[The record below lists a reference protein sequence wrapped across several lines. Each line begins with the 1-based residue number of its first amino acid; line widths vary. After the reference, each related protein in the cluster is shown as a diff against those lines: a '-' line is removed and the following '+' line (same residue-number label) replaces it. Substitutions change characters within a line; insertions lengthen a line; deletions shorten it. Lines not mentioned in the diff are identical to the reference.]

1 MNRFSLEVKVGI
13 VVSITVA
20 LILGFV
26 FFLGQYNPFAKSFR
40 VNALYNFAGG
50 IELGS
55 AVRVAGVK
63 VGKVDQIKFFEP
75 GHKFNGEP
83 ATISIRLQIDK
94 RAQHLIRKDSMFY
107 ISMAGIIGE
116 KYIEINPGSMS
127 SPQLENNASV
137 RGIDPPRLDEMLS
150 QGYAMFDRL
159 SKKLDSMSEEDKEK
173 MRSLFENLVTL
184 SQSLSDLGQKSSQF
198 TGMINDTH
206 NMINDTHKLVRNL
219 DAIVSPIAPR
229 TADDR
234 ANFEARI
241 REINKTIDNLSSL
254 SQRLDRM
261 SARIDKDLLSGVTKQ
276 SLERTVRQIVQ
287 QEGVTINLGKKVGKL
302 EYPAL
307 PAPPDQPPMTQE
319 GK

>member
-40 VNALYNFAGG
+40 INALFNFAGG

-83 ATISIRLQIDK
+83 VTISIRLQIDK
-94 RAQHLIRKDSMFY
+94 RAQHLIRQDSKFY
-107 ISMAGIIGE
+107 ITMAGIIGE
-116 KYIEINPGSMS
+116 KYIEINPGSMGS
-127 SPQLENNASV
+127 KQLENEASV
-137 RGIDPPRLDEMLS
+137 RGVDPPRLDEMLS

-173 MRSLFENLVTL
+173 MRSLFENMVTL
-184 SQSLSDLGQKSSQF
+184 SQNLSEFGEKSNQLM
-198 TGMINDTH
+198 GLAVDTH
-206 NMINDTHKLVRNL
+206 RLVKDL
-219 DAIVSPIAPR
+219 DAIVSPIAPK
-229 TADDR
+229 TAQDR
-234 ANFEARI
+234 DNFDARL
-241 REINKTIDNLSSL
+241 REINKTMDRLSAL
-254 SQRLDRM
+254 SDRLDRM
-261 SARIDKDLLSGVTKQ
+261 SARIDKDLLAGVTKQ
-276 SLERTVRQIVQ
+276 SLERSVRQILQ
-287 QEGVTINLGKKVGKL
+287 QEGVTINLGTKVGKPQ
-302 EYPAL
+302 YPAL
-307 PAPPDQPPMTQE
+307 SEPEPASTAD
-319 GK
+319 KK

>member
-1 MNRFSLEVKVGI
+1 MNQFSLEVKVGI

-26 FFLGQYNPFAKSFR
+26 FFLGQYNPFAKSYR

-75 GHKFNGEP
+75 GHKYNGEP
-83 ATISIRLQIDK
+83 VTISIRLQIDK
-94 RAQHLIRKDSMFY
+94 RAQHLIRQDSKFHVT
-107 ISMAGIIGE
+107 MAGIIGE
-116 KYIEINPGSMS
+116 KYIEINPGTMA
-127 SPQLENNASV
+127 SPQLLNEASV
-137 RGIDPPRLDEMLS
+137 RGVDPPRLDEMLS

-159 SKKLDSMSEEDKEK
+159 SKKLDSMSEDDKEK
-173 MRSLFENLVTL
+173 MRSLFENMVTL
-184 SQSLSDLGQKSSQF
+184 SRNLSEFGEKSNQLMGLAS
-198 TGMINDTH
+198 DTH
-206 NMINDTHKLVRNL
+206 RLVKDL

-229 TADDR
+229 TAQDR
-234 ANFEARI
+234 ANFDSRL
-241 REINKTIDNLSSL
+241 REINKTIDRLSSL
-254 SQRLDRM
+254 SERLERM
-261 SARIDKDLLSGVTKQ
+261 SARLDKELSGVTRQ
-276 SLERTVRQIVQ
+276 SLERSVRQILQ

-307 PAPPDQPPMTQE
+307 PMLPDQPPVTQD

>member
-75 GHKFNGEP
+75 GHKHAGEP
-83 ATISIRLQIDK
+83 VTISIRLQIDR
-94 RAQHLIRKDSMFY
+94 RAQHLIRRDSKFF
-107 ISMAGIIGE
+107 ITMAGIIGE
-116 KYIEINPGSMS
+116 KYMEITPGSMG
-127 SPQLENNASV
+127 SPQLENNESI

-150 QGYAMFDRL
+150 QAYAMFDKL
-159 SKKLDSMSEEDKEK
+159 SRKLESLSGEDKEK
-173 MRSLFENLVTL
+173 MRSLFENMVTL
-184 SQSLSDLGQKSSQF
+184 SKNLSELGAESDQLMKF
-198 TGMINDTH
+198 MTDARRLLND
-206 NMINDTHKLVRNL
+206 M
-219 DAIVSPIAPR
+219 DALVSPVAPR
-229 TADDR
+229 TAKDR
-234 ANFEARI
+234 QRYEARI
-241 REINKTIDNLSSL
+241 RELNRTIDHLSAISE
-254 SQRLDRM
+254 RLDRG
-261 SARIDKDLLSGVTKQ
+261 SARLERELAGVTKK
-276 SLERTVRQIVQ
+276 SLERSVRQILQ
-287 QEGVTINLGKKVGKL
+287 QEGVTINLGSKLGKPV
-302 EYPAL
+302 YPAL
-307 PAPPDQPPMTQE
+307 PLAPDQDPATQD